1 MYMSWLISFVLAD
14 SNCEPHEE
22 SENYK
27 IRNSCPQRDSK
38 VFVKMTKSNILPPI
52 LFEYFTMEEQ

>member
-1 MYMSWLISFVLAD
+1 MIMSWLISFVLAD

-27 IRNSCPQRDSK
+27 MKNSCQQRDSNPLRL
-38 VFVKMTKSNILPPI
+38 T
-52 LFEYFTMEEQ
+52 Y